1 MPPNHLQLQ
10 VIAFEL
16 AALAIDIE
24 AIGAELCA
32 NPAVV
37 SAYGMSLQSIDMIG
51 QRQRALAELLLAEKF
66 DQALVDC
73 RLDRIAELFVEQ
85 SA

>member
-1 MPPNHLQLQ
+1 MLPDHAQLQ
-10 VIAFEL
+10 VIADEL

-37 SAYGMSLQSIDMIG
+37 SAYGPSLQSIDLIG
-51 QRQRALAELLLAEKF
+51 QRQRALAELLLAENF
-66 DQALVDC
+66 DHALVDC
-73 RLDRIAELFVEQ
+73 RLDRIANLFAERVD
-85 SA
+85 

>member
-1 MPPNHLQLQ
+1 MLPDHAQLQ

-16 AALAIDIE
+16 AALAMDIE

-37 SAYGMSLQSIDMIG
+37 SAYGTSLQSIDLIG
-51 QRQRALAELLLAEKF
+51 QRQRALAELLVAEKF
-66 DQALVDC
+66 DDALVDC
-73 RLDRIAELFVEQ
+73 RLDRIAKLFAERVD
-85 SA
+85 

>member
-1 MPPNHLQLQ
+1 MPPDQAQLQ

-16 AALAIDIE
+16 AALAMDIE

-32 NPAVV
+32 NPSVV
-37 SAYGMSLQSIDMIG
+37 SAYGTSLQSIDLIG

-66 DQALVDC
+66 DHALVDC
-73 RLDRIAELFVEQ
+73 RLDRIAKLFAERVD
-85 SA
+85 